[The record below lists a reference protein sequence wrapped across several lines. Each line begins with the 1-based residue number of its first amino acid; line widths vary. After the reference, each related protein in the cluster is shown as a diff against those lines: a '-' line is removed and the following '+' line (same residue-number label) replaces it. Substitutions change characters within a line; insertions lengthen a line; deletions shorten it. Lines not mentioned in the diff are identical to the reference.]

1 MYTGHILETI
11 NHGVEYNDQ
20 WDLKEMKKK
29 KPNEGSQAKREV
41 RKNIFSY
48 RIVLSWF
55 SKLMD

>member
-29 KPNEGSQAKREV
+29 KKNPMKAAKQKE
-41 RKNIFSY
+41 K
-48 RIVLSWF
+48 
-55 SKLMD
+55 